1 MLKERDYLEREKEL
15 LNENKSLKTQINNLQ
30 KQNLKLKIN
39 FKEKG
44 KGKQIRNTTLGKKR
58 VSLLDMPKFRNFKM
72 NLNKTKNN
80 LKNEISTD
88 IVNRSRKISEKDVV
102 NRNRRT
108 LYKKN

>member
-44 KGKQIRNTTLGKKR
+44 KGKQIRVG
-58 VSLLDMPKFRNFKM
+58 
-72 NLNKTKNN
+72 
-80 LKNEISTD
+80 ISFWMVD
-88 IVNRSRKISEKDVV
+88 WFGMSVG
-102 NRNRRT
+102 
-108 LYKKN
+108 

>member
-1 MLKERDYLEREKEL
+1 
-15 LNENKSLKTQINNLQ
+15 
-30 KQNLKLKIN
+30 
-39 FKEKG
+39 
-44 KGKQIRNTTLGKKR
+44 
-58 VSLLDMPKFRNFKM
+58 M